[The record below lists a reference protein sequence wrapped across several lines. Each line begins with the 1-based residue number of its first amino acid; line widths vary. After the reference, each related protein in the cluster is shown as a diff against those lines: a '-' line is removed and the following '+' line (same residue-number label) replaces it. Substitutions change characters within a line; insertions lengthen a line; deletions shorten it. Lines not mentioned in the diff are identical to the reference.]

1 MSDAET
7 KTSTNTTDSM
17 PTETDPNTQDRV
29 RSMPCSVN
37 GWAAVKYEK
46 LHDLDESLRYRCRLV
61 CADCGGQLNV
71 TSELSKQE
79 LREAWTHLCFSSG
92 LVAGKCPKGCR
103 STFSDCN
110 INTRLVVEGRS
121 QIVPALR
128 PPKEDVR

>member
-1 MSDAET
+1 MNKNEPIEPERPAVSGAVT
-7 KTSTNTTDSM
+7 G
-17 PTETDPNTQDRV
+17 
-29 RSMPCSVN
+29 SVN

-46 LHDLDESLRYRCRLV
+46 LDDLDESLRYRCRLV

-71 TSELSKQE
+71 TSEFSKKE

-121 QIVPALR
+121 QNKKAQVPHSGTGA
-128 PPKEDVR
+128 